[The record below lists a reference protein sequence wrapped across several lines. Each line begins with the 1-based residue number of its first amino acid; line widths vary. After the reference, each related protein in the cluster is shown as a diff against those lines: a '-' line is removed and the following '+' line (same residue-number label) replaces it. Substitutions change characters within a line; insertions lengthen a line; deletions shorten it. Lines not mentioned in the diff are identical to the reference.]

1 MSFSIA
7 TYECLKSNTRVAQ
20 IQHTIPSNSTHMI
33 MSALGT
39 HEFSDSETTVI
50 F

>member
-7 TYECLKSNTRVAQ
+7 TLKYLKSNTRVAQ
-20 IQHTIPSNSTHMI
+20 IQHMIPSNSTHMI
-33 MSALGT
+33 LSALGT
-39 HEFSDSETTVI
+39 REFSDSETTLI